1 MNESLHTITRPRK
14 WPGIRALLAGLWLA
28 MLCTGCRM
36 PQNGTGA
43 GEPFLRDSVRS
54 EIQYAAGFTMVRHE
68 GYTCLTVR
76 DPWDTL
82 QTLAR
87 YYLYRDK
94 DRLPGDLPAGIPVR
108 VPVTRTACLFGTDVG
123 MLQTLD
129 VAGTIVAVAEPE
141 FIGDSLIQEG
151 IRNKR
156 IASLG
161 QAADMNLESLLM
173 SHPEILIVSPFEG
186 SDYAAAEQT
195 GIPLVQCVNY
205 MENTPLG
212 RAEWIKFLAAF
223 YDLSDKADSLFQG
236 IAGRYLQIAAAAAA
250 ADSRPTVFSEIK
262 YGQTWP
268 VPGGRS
274 YMGCFFRDAGLDYLW
289 RDDLSTGSLVLSFE
303 SVYDKA
309 GESDFWVIKYHMD
322 GEELTYS
329 QLVRDYVPYSYF
341 KAFRER
347 RIIVCNTARRPYYEQ
362 GLLQP
367 DIVLADLVRLV
378 HPELL
383 PGYEPVYFQMMEE

>member
-1 MNESLHTITRPRK
+1 MNESPHTIIRRRT
-14 WPGIRALLAGLWLA
+14 WPGVWILMTGLWLGL
-28 MLCTGCRM
+28 LCTGCRM

-43 GEPFLRDSVRS
+43 GSPYDRDSIRS
-54 EIQYAAGFTMVRHE
+54 EIQYASGFTMVRHE

-82 QTLAR
+82 HTLAR

-94 DRLPGDLPAGIPVR
+94 NLLPGHLPAGIPVQI
-108 VPVTRTACLFGTDVG
+108 PVTRTACLFGTDVC

-141 FIGDSLIQEG
+141 FISDSLIQEG
-151 IRNKR
+151 IRLKQ

-161 QAADMNLESLLM
+161 QAADMNLEPLLM
-173 SHPEILIVSPFEG
+173 SHPDILIVSPFEG
-186 SDYAAAEQT
+186 SDYGAAEQT

-223 YDLSDKADSLFQG
+223 YDLSDKADTLFHG
-236 IAGRYLQIAAAAAA
+236 IAERYLRISEAAAAAT
-250 ADSRPTVFSEIK
+250 SRPTVFSEMK
-262 YGQTWP
+262 YGQTWS
-268 VPGGRS
+268 VPGGSS
-274 YMGCFFRDAGLDYLW
+274 YMGRFFRDAGLDYLW
-289 RDDLSTGSLVLSFE
+289 RENRSTGSLMLSFE
-303 SVYDKA
+303 TVYDKA
-309 GESDFWVIKYHMD
+309 GEGDFWVIKYHMD
-322 GEELTYS
+322 GDELTYS
-329 QLVRDYVPYSYF
+329 QLARDYLPYTYF
-341 KAFRER
+341 KAYRER
-347 RIIVCNTARRPYYEQ
+347 HIIVCNTARRPYYER

-367 DIVLADLVRLV
+367 DIVLADLVKLV